1 MRQLLSVRSA
11 LTGIGSTVCVTVCM
25 AVCVTVC
32 IAGCRPPDPVEYYGF
47 NNLQV
52 SQVVGGKTN
61 LSAIVKLYNPN
72 HYRVALKR
80 AEVDITINGQHS
92 GHSLL
97 DSTILIPAKDTF
109 YVPVTLQLDLK
120 GLFSNALQMLMG
132 QRMAMLV
139 VDGRVK
145 VRKGLVTFNRHFH
158 YEGKQDLSSLMP
170 SGSGF

>member
-1 MRQLLSVRSA
+1 MRQLMSVR
-11 LTGIGSTVCVTVCM
+11 LVLIGIILAAWIT
-25 AVCVTVC
+25 
-32 IAGCRPPDPVEYYGF
+32 GCRQPEPAEYFGF
-47 NNLQV
+47 QNLV
-52 SQVVGGKTN
+52 VGQVVGGKTN

-72 HYRVALKR
+72 TFKLTLKR
-80 AEVDITINGQHS
+80 AEADITVNGQHS

-97 DSTILIPAKDTF
+97 DTTIFIPGRDTF
-109 YVPVTLQLDLK
+109 YVPVTLQLDMK

-132 QRMAMLV
+132 KREANLV

-145 VRKGLVTFNRHFH
+145 VRKGLFTFNRSFH